1 LLRRV
6 TSADQYRFDFVEGAL
21 FLLDF

>member
-21 FLLDF
+21 FLLNF